1 MERYNE
7 EELLYLMHCG
17 SEVAQQ
23 CLMSIYYERVRNW
36 VWPFRFYNNVDVEV
50 DDLVQIG
57 MICVLKALEG
67 YRNDSK
73 ASLYAYIKV
82 AVLRRV
88 RYYRG
93 KATDINKLRGQQV
106 ISLDESIKNEDGMCY
121 GEIIEDRSVVYQP
134 QKIFEVR
141 ETTRE
146 YMSDFREV
154 ASKHEYEVMNYL
166 MLGYDVKEIAK
177 IMHLSIKN
185 VYNTSY
191 RIHKKSRH

>member
-36 VWPFRFYNNVDVEV
+36 VWPFRFYNNVDAEV

-93 KATDINKLRGQQV
+93 KATDIN
-106 ISLDESIKNEDGMCY
+106 
-121 GEIIEDRSVVYQP
+121 
-134 QKIFEVR
+134 
-141 ETTRE
+141 
-146 YMSDFREV
+146 
-154 ASKHEYEVMNYL
+154 
-166 MLGYDVKEIAK
+166 
-177 IMHLSIKN
+177 
-185 VYNTSY
+185 
-191 RIHKKSRH
+191 